1 MISHKPPPPAAQP
14 IPPSVRGKAP
24 ELIGSRAAVLMFL
37 LILVAYSVNAMDRMV
52 FPVLLPEVRAEY
64 GFGLP
69 GAGLQS
75 TLFALGMGL
84 TGIPAGIALRR
95 WSRKNVLILGTILFS
110 AATVLT
116 VVSFGFWDM
125 LVWRI
130 LSGVG
135 EALQLVA
142 ILTIASHAFPKRR
155 GVAIGSVNVAFAT
168 GSVIGPNLGVLLHG
182 LFDTWRAPMVAFGAI
197 GIVAA
202 ILVWVG
208 VRSSFTEQR
217 SSSEK
222 VHHIGGATKFLSR
235 NPLILGVITVLFG
248 LIDFG
253 YIGMYASFT
262 IEHLGFTSTEAAFAV
277 GLSGL
282 AAFASPLGGW
292 LADKLAPR
300 IVICAL
306 SIAQAV
312 CGVALFIGP
321 SDLAWH
327 ATWSFL
333 FGLIASS
340 GIYVGLAASLVKSM
354 SEEHA
359 SRASGL
365 FTSCIYIA
373 AGLAGLVFGLL
384 VGIAGWNTAGLI
396 QITGLS
402 IISATLALALR
413 DADFSRLAP
422 VTTLASVT
430 TQRSEH

>member
-1 MISHKPPPPAAQP
+1 
-14 IPPSVRGKAP
+14 
-24 ELIGSRAAVLMFL
+24 MFL

-69 GAGLQS
+69 EAGLQS

-95 WSRKNVLILGTILFS
+95 WSRKNVIILGTIVFS
-110 AATVLT
+110 VATILT

-125 LVWRI
+125 LLWRI

-155 GVAIGSVNVAFAT
+155 GVAIGSVNMAFAT
-168 GSVIGPNLGVLLHG
+168 GSLIGPNIGVFLHQV
-182 LFDTWRAPMVAFGAI
+182 FDTWRAPMIAFGVI

-202 ILVWVG
+202 LLVLVT
-208 VRSSFTEQR
+208 VRTAFTEQR
-217 SSSEK
+217 SVSESL
-222 VHHIGGATKFLSR
+222 HHVGGASKFLSH
-235 NPLILGVITVLFG
+235 NPMMLAAITVLFG

-262 IEHLGFTSTEAAFAV
+262 IEHLGFTSTDAALAV

-292 LADKLAPR
+292 IVDKLTPR
-300 IVICAL
+300 LAL
-306 SIAQAV
+306 FSLSVAQAV
-312 CGVALFIGP
+312 CGVALFVGP
-321 SDLAWH
+321 SEITWQ

-333 FGLIASS
+333 FGLVASS
-340 GIYVGLAASLVKSM
+340 GIYVGLAAALVKSM
-354 SEEHA
+354 DEAHS

-365 FTSCIYIA
+365 FTSCLYTA
-373 AGLAGLVFGLL
+373 AGFAGLLFSLI
-384 VGIAGWNTAGLI
+384 VGVVGWNAGGLI
-396 QITGLS
+396 QIAGLS
-402 IISATLALALR
+402 IVSAALALMLR
-413 DADFSRLAP
+413 DADFSRLTPANE
-422 VTTLASVT
+422 T
-430 TQRSEH
+430 RSDT

>member
-1 MISHKPPPPAAQP
+1 MISPDQPETAPPTLDAD
-14 IPPSVRGKAP
+14 PSTPTTASTAP
-24 ELIGSRAAVLMFL
+24 GPAVLMFL
-37 LILVAYSVNAMDRMV
+37 LILLAYSVNAMDRMV
-52 FPVLLPEVRAEY
+52 FPVLLPEIRAEY

-69 GAGLQS
+69 EAGLQS

-95 WSRKNVLILGTILFS
+95 WSRKNVVILGTILFS

-116 VVSFGFWDM
+116 VLSFGFWDM
-125 LVWRI
+125 VVWRI

-142 ILTIASHAFPKRR
+142 ILTVASHAFPRRR

-168 GSVIGPNLGVLLHG
+168 GSLIGPNLGVLLHG
-182 LFDTWRAPMVAFGAI
+182 AFDTWRAPMIAFGVI
-197 GIVAA
+197 GLVAA
-202 ILVWVG
+202 LLVWVG
-208 VRSSFTEQR
+208 VRSTFSEQR
-217 SSSEK
+217 ASGEV
-222 VHHIGGATKFLSR
+222 VHHVGGATSFVSR
-235 NPLILGVITVLFG
+235 NPLLLAAITVLFG

-262 IEHLGFTSTEAAFAV
+262 IEHLGFTSAEAAFVV

-292 LADKLAPR
+292 LIDRLNPKT
-300 IVICAL
+300 VICAL

-312 CGVALFIGP
+312 CGAALFLGP
-321 SDLAWH
+321 SEVGWH
-327 ATWSFL
+327 AAWSFL
-333 FGLIASS
+333 FGLVASS
-340 GIYVGLAASLVKSM
+340 GTYVGLAASLVKSM

-365 FTSCIYIA
+365 FTSCIYVA
-373 AGLAGLVFGLL
+373 AGFAGLVFGLI
-384 VGIAGWNTAGLI
+384 VGVAGWNAAGLI

-402 IISATLALALR
+402 ALSALLALALR
-413 DADFSRLAP
+413 GADFSRLAAVAAP
-422 VTTLASVT
+422 SESVI
-430 TQRSEH
+430 Q

>member
-1 MISHKPPPPAAQP
+1 MIGLNQSSEGTRRTA
-14 IPPSVRGKAP
+14 PSRP
-24 ELIGSRAAVLMFL
+24 LFGSRAAVLMFL
-37 LILVAYSVNAMDRMV
+37 LILLAYSVNAMDRMV
-52 FPVLLPEVRAEY
+52 FPVLLSEIRAEY

-69 GAGLQS
+69 EAGLQS

-95 WSRKNVLILGTILFS
+95 WSRKNVVILGTLLFS

-116 VVSFGFWDM
+116 VVSLGFWDM
-125 LVWRI
+125 LIWRV

-168 GSVIGPNLGVLLHG
+168 GSLIGPNLGVLLHET
-182 LFDTWRAPMVAFGAI
+182 FDSWRAPMIAFGVI

-202 ILVWVG
+202 LLVWIG
-208 VRSSFTEQR
+208 VRAAFSEQHISTET
-217 SSSEK
+217 
-222 VHHIGGATKFLSR
+222 VHYVGGATRLLSR

-262 IEHLGFTSTEAAFAV
+262 IEHLGFSAAQAAFAV

-282 AAFASPLGGW
+282 AAFASPLGG
-292 LADKLAPR
+292 LLVDKLSPKL
-300 IVICAL
+300 VIGGL
-306 SIAQAV
+306 SIAQAI
-312 CGVALFIGP
+312 CGAALFLGP
-321 SDLAWH
+321 ADLAWH

-354 SEEHA
+354 SEENA

-373 AGLAGLVFGLL
+373 AGFAGLIFGLI
-384 VGIAGWNTAGLI
+384 VGAAGWNAAGLI

-402 IISATLALALR
+402 IIAAALAFAIR
-413 DADFSRLAP
+413 DRDFSRLAP
-422 VTTLASVT
+422 VSTPQGETP
-430 TQRSEH
+430 

>member
-1 MISHKPPPPAAQP
+1 MINRNHLPTVRQRSTR
-14 IPPSVRGKAP
+14 PSSTAGATQ
-24 ELIGSRAAVLMFL
+24 LTGSRAAVLMFL
-37 LILVAYSVNAMDRMV
+37 LILLAYSVNAMDRMV

-69 GAGLQS
+69 EAGLQS

-95 WSRKNVLILGTILFS
+95 WSRKSVLILGTILFS

-116 VVSFGFWDM
+116 VMSFGFWDM
-125 LVWRI
+125 LLWRI
-130 LSGVG
+130 LSGIG

-168 GSVIGPNLGVLLHG
+168 GSLVGPNLGVLLHEM
-182 LFDTWRAPMVAFGAI
+182 FDTWRAPMIAFGVI

-202 ILVWVG
+202 VLVWLG
-208 VRSSFTEQR
+208 VRTVFTEQR
-217 SSSEK
+217 SINEQF
-222 VHHIGGATKFLSR
+222 HHVGGATTFFSR

-262 IEHLGFTSTEAAFAV
+262 IEHLGFSSADAALAV

-292 LADKLAPR
+292 IVDKLNPKL
-300 IVICAL
+300 VICAL
-306 SIAQAV
+306 SIAQAI

-321 SDLAWH
+321 PNLAWH

-333 FGLIASS
+333 FGLVASS

-373 AGLAGLVFGLL
+373 AGFAGLVFGIL
-384 VGIAGWNTAGLI
+384 VGLAGWNTAGLL

-402 IISATLALALR
+402 IISAALALVLR
-413 DADFSRLAP
+413 NSDFSRPSP
-422 VTTLASVT
+422 VTTNK
-430 TQRSEH
+430 E